1 MKRFFRKR
9 SFWISAF
16 LLAVA
21 VIMVYKIVNS
31 FSGIMDYFRAFMS
44 LLNPFIVGISI
55 AFLLFIPTSKLEK
68 LFTKANVR
76 FMRKRAV
83 GISIAVVYLVIVCG
97 ITVLTTFALP
107 ALINSL
113 RELLTGSKTYYGDFM
128 DSLKPYFTDNGL
140 FADFIDFQTVKNAL
154 SFDNALAALNMYS
167 VGDMFNKLIDIG
179 GGLLTF
185 FLGIIISVY
194 VLADRR
200 HLVAV
205 IKDILETLFKK
216 KNMAKFG
223 RFLSEAVSIFYKY
236 IYSELLDAFL
246 VAVMCTIGLT
256 IMRIPYALALGSF
269 VGIMNL
275 IPYFGAT
282 IAGVL
287 SAAIT
292 IFSAGLVPALMCAGF
307 ILIMQQIDGNIIQ
320 PAVVGSTVGI
330 RPFYVLTAVL
340 IMGGTFGFI
349 GILLGVPIFAVLR
362 VLIKNL
368 LTEIKLRRKK
378 TDENPT
384 PETDGNDDYSP
395 PIIFADASGT
405 IPDTNN

>member
-21 VIMVYKIVNS
+21 VILVYKVVNS
-31 FSGIMDYFRAFMS
+31 FPSILGYFRAFVS
-44 LLNPFIVGISI
+44 LLNPFIVGIAI

-68 LFTKANVR
+68 LFAKANVR
-76 FMRKRAV
+76 FMRKHAV
-83 GISIAVVYLVIVCG
+83 GISIALVYLVIVCG
-97 ITVLTTFALP
+97 ITILITFALP

-113 RELLTGSKTYYGDFM
+113 RELLTGSKTYYSEFM

-140 FADFIDFQTVKNAL
+140 LADFVDFKTVQNAL

-167 VGDMFNKLIDIG
+167 VGDMFNKLIGIG

-185 FLGIIISVY
+185 LMGTIISVY
-194 VLADRR
+194 MLADRR

-205 IKDILETLFKK
+205 IKDILETVFKK
-216 KNMAKFG
+216 KNTEKFG
-223 RFLSEAVSIFYKY
+223 RFLSEAVAIFYKY
-236 IYSELLDAFL
+236 IYSELLDAFI

-256 IMRIPYALALGSF
+256 IMRVPYALALGSF

-275 IPYFGAT
+275 IPYFGAV
-282 IAGVL
+282 IAGAL
-287 SAAIT
+287 SAVLT
-292 IFSAGLVPALMCAGF
+292 FFSAGLVPALMCAGF
-307 ILIMQQIDGNIIQ
+307 ILIMQQIDGNVIQ

-330 RPFYVLTAVL
+330 RPFYVLVAVL
-340 IMGGTFGFI
+340 MLGGMFGFI

-368 LTEIKLRRKK
+368 LDEVKQRRKK
-378 TDENPT
+378 SEEHSEGSDENCA
-384 PETDGNDDYSP
+384 P
-395 PIIFADASGT
+395 PVIFADASGT
-405 IPDTNN
+405 ISSADKS